1 MYRDM
6 SSEDNGLSFSV
17 HNVVTFILIL
27 TAMSIVAVFISGHV
41 NPEGISILFI
51 RVAILCLLTICMFI
65 NLVILVSDML
75 LDISDDSEVEFETKM
90 ALLIVSLV
98 TLVLS
103 FKYGVNLGN
112 FSVNMSYA
120 FFIGTS
126 LSTLIID
133 LGLMTVG
140 MITTGQNKSS
150 FNDVEDKSIEIEVG
164 YLTQDTQRIVNKI
177 VERKEI
183 VDLLNAIPKDEKA
196 LTTEREIY
204 EMIGDEVVNIL
215 RTNRKQ
221 SVSSQ
226 NRIVRKAI
234 REVGENKHA
243 VGKSV
248 YSDVDGQYDQDI
260 ASNDKNVSLLA
271 KRAVYLGEAKEMDGQ
286 DIEQYLKILTQ
297 FLGSDMTKA
306 KNVTPKKVEE
316 MLRKNVDPET
326 RVELEESIRIETRKI
341 RENNDVSYNSDM
353 SQRLRKLEG
362 SRIFEDAY
370 IGDIERTTL

>member
-1 MYRDM
+1 M
-6 SSEDNGLSFSV
+6 SSENNGLSFSV

-65 NLVILVSDML
+65 NLIILVSDML
-75 LDISDDSEVEFETKM
+75 LDISDDSDVEFETKI

-98 TLVLS
+98 TFVLS

-140 MITTGQNKSS
+140 MMTTGQNKSS
-150 FNDVEDKSIEIEVG
+150 FKSVEEKNIEIQVG
-164 YLTQDTQRIVNKI
+164 YLTQDTQRIINEI
-177 VERKEI
+177 VEKKEI
-183 VDLLNAIPKDEKA
+183 IDLLDAIPKDEKA

-204 EMIGDEVVNIL
+204 RMIGDEVVNIL

-234 REVGENKHA
+234 REVGDNKNA

-248 YSDVDGQYDQDI
+248 YNDVDRQHDQDI

-286 DIEQYLKILTQ
+286 DIEEYLKILTQ

-306 KNVTPKKVEE
+306 ENVTPKKVEE
-316 MLRKNVDPET
+316 MLRRNVDPET

-341 RENNDVSYNSDM
+341 RESNDLRYNSDM
-353 SQRLRKLEG
+353 SQRLNKLEG

-370 IGDIERTTL
+370 IGDIERKTL